1 VTRTA
6 LSLSFPDAS
15 SVDTVEITLSVP
27 ALEHDRFI
35 GWLDDRA
42 TGFQQTDATLT
53 AYVPADDWSAALRER
68 LEDRLRADGYGDALS
83 LRLVAD
89 RNWNAAWEA
98 AVTPV
103 RVGPFLLIRSDVEIP
118 PEHADATVLRIDP
131 QQSFG
136 TGHHASTRLTLRLLI
151 DAVSPG
157 DAVADVGIGTGVL
170 AIAAC
175 RLGAERAVG
184 VDTDP
189 GAVDNARANVA
200 RNDVADRVTVREGS
214 VNAVPD
220 SIGADVL
227 AANITLDT
235 ILDLLP
241 ALRTRLAAD
250 GDLLLAGLL
259 TSQRERTLAGLD
271 AHDLTAEQ
279 EITEDGWWAVRARSS

>member
-1 VTRTA
+1 M
-6 LSLSFPDAS
+6 
-15 SVDTVEITLSVP
+15 DTVEITLSVP
-27 ALEHDRFI
+27 ELEHDRFI

-42 TGFQQTDATLT
+42 TGFQQTDAALT

-103 RVGPFLLIRSDVEIP
+103 RVGPFLLIRSDLEVP
-118 PEHADATVLRIDP
+118 PEHAEATVLRIDP

-151 DAVSPG
+151 DAAGPG
-157 DAVADVGIGTGVL
+157 DLIADIGIGTGVL

-175 RLGAERAVG
+175 RLGAERVVG

-189 GAVDNARANVA
+189 GAVANARENGAQ
-200 RNDVADRVTVREGS
+200 NDVADRVTVREGS
-214 VNAVPD
+214 VEAVPE
-220 SIGADVL
+220 SIGADVV

-250 GDLLLAGLL
+250 GDLLLSGLL
-259 TSQRERTLAGLD
+259 TSQRERTLEGLD
-271 AHDLTAEQ
+271 AHGLTAAQ
-279 EITEDGWWAVRARSS
+279 EVTEDGWGAVRARRA

>member
-1 VTRTA
+1 
-6 LSLSFPDAS
+6 
-15 SVDTVEITLSVP
+15 VDTVEITLSVP
-27 ALEHDRFI
+27 ELEHDRFI

-42 TGFQQTDATLT
+42 TGFQQTDAALT

-103 RVGPFLLIRSDVEIP
+103 RVGPFLLIRSDLEVP
-118 PEHADATVLRIDP
+118 PEHAEATVLRIDP

-151 DAVSPG
+151 DAAGPG
-157 DAVADVGIGTGVL
+157 DLIADIGIGTGVL

-175 RLGAERAVG
+175 RLGAERVVG

-189 GAVDNARANVA
+189 GAVANARENGAQ
-200 RNDVADRVTVREGS
+200 NDVADRVTVREGS
-214 VNAVPD
+214 VEAVPE
-220 SIGADVL
+220 SIGADVV

-250 GDLLLAGLL
+250 GDLLLSGLL
-259 TSQRERTLAGLD
+259 TSQRERTLEGLD
-271 AHDLTAEQ
+271 AHGLTAAQ
-279 EITEDGWWAVRARSS
+279 EVTEDGWWAVRARRA

>member
-1 VTRTA
+1 
-6 LSLSFPDAS
+6 
-15 SVDTVEITLSVP
+15 VDTVEITLSVP

-103 RVGPFLLIRSDVEIP
+103 RVGPFLLIRSDVEVP

-151 DAVSPG
+151 DAVAPG
-157 DAVADVGIGTGVL
+157 DTVADVGVGTGVL

-189 GAVDNARANVA
+189 GAVENARANVTQ
-200 RNDVADRVTVREGS
+200 NDVGDRVTVHEGS
-214 VNAVPD
+214 VEAVPD
-220 SIGADVL
+220 SIGADVV

-241 ALRTRLAAD
+241 ALRARLAAD

-259 TSQRERTLAGLD
+259 TSQRERTLEGLD
-271 AHDLTAEQ
+271 AHGLTAEQ
-279 EITEDGWWAVRARSS
+279 EVTEDGWWAVRARPA

>member
-1 VTRTA
+1 M
-6 LSLSFPDAS
+6 
-15 SVDTVEITLSVP
+15 DTVEVTLSVP
-27 ALEHDRFI
+27 LLDHDRFI

-68 LEDRLRADGYGDALS
+68 LEDRLRADGYVDALS

-98 AVTPV
+98 SVTPV
-103 RVGPFLLIRSDVEIP
+103 RVGPFLLCRSGLDVP
-118 PEHADATVLRIDP
+118 AEHDDAAVLRVDP
-131 QQSFG
+131 EQSFG
-136 TGHHASTRLTLRLLI
+136 SGHHASTRLTLRLLI
-151 DAVSPG
+151 DAVAP
-157 DAVADVGIGTGVL
+157 DDTVVDVGVGTGVL

-175 RLGAERAVG
+175 RLGAEHVVG

-189 GAVDNARANVA
+189 GAVDNARANVTQ
-200 RNDVADRVTVREGS
+200 NDVAGRVTVREGS
-214 VNAVPD
+214 VEAVP
-220 SIGADVL
+220 ADTTADIL

-250 GDLLLAGLL
+250 GDLLLSGLL
-259 TSQRERTLAGLD
+259 TSQRTRMLEGLA
-271 AHDLTAEQ
+271 AHDLTAAQ
-279 EITEDGWWAVRARSS
+279 EVSEDGWWAVACRPADA